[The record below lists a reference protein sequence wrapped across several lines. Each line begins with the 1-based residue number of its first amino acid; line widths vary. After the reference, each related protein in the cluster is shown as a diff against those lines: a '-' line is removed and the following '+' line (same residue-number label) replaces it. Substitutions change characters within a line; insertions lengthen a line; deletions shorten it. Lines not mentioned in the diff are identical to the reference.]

1 MTQLAPDDKTT
12 LVMIYTAHSLVR
24 GEIINKT
31 NVRVSTWL
39 RTQGMPEYIHVHKP
53 QVLSFA
59 GGAPKNL
66 TYSGM
71 LVPTSSLIAF
81 HIAPPAADPM
91 DYEATE
97 MNRAWQPVILH
108 IGTFLCKGKLRVSAS
123 TGLVPTLESSRT
135 AWMSVYE
142 NEVSNP
148 YLPQMPAI
156 QVPLIL
162 YNPKAISLGISE

>member
-1 MTQLAPDDKTT
+1 MTQLAPDEKTT
-12 LVMIYTAHSLVR
+12 LVMIYTAQSLVR

-53 QVLSFA
+53 QILSFA
-59 GGAPKNL
+59 GGAPKNHSW
-66 TYSGM
+66 TSM
-71 LVPTSSLIAF
+71 LVPTSSVIAF

-108 IGTFLCKGKLRVSAS
+108 IGTFLCKGKLRVSAQ
-123 TGLVPTLESSRT
+123 TGLVPTLESSRS
-135 AWMSVYE
+135 AWVSVYE

-148 YLPQMPAI
+148 SLPQMAAI

-162 YNPKAISLGISE
+162 YNPKVISLGIGE